1 MKKKVL
7 YIHGFLSSSNST
19 TIISLQKHYG
29 YKYDF
34 IVPELDVDASV
45 SIPKLNE
52 IIKNETPSLIIGN
65 SLGGFYALMCDSG
78 DIPIIVINPCVNP
91 YEHLKRYLNK
101 KLEYHNKRNDG
112 ATTYLLT
119 QETLE
124 TFKGYNYIK
133 NKIKTNV
140 GNIYALLSTK
150 DEILGDTHIKL
161 FHEVKNETA
170 YPYDFYYLYND
181 FGHRLTYDTMK
192 YLKDL
197 IDNVMYG

>member
-7 YIHGFLSSSNST
+7 YIHGFLSGSNST

-34 IVPELDVDASV
+34 IVPELDADASV

-101 KLEYHNKRNDG
+101 KLEYHNKRKDG

-124 TFKGYNYIK
+124 TFKEYSYIK
-133 NKIKTNV
+133 NKIEANV
-140 GNIYALLSTK
+140 GKIYALLSTK

-161 FHEVKNETA
+161 FESESIKNGK
-170 YPYDFYYLYND
+170 DKFYHLYND

-192 YLKDL
+192 YLKDV

>member
-7 YIHGFLSSSNST
+7 YIHGFLSGGNST

-29 YKYDF
+29 HKYDF
-34 IVPELDVDASV
+34 IVPELDADASV

-112 ATTYLLT
+112 ATTYMLT

-124 TFKGYNYIK
+124 TFKEYNNIK
-133 NKIKTNV
+133 DKIKANV
-140 GNIYALLSTK
+140 GNVFALLSDK
-150 DEILGDTHIKL
+150 DETLGDTHIKL
-161 FHEVKNETA
+161 FKKIKEETA
-170 YPYDFYYLYND
+170 YPYEFFEIYND
-181 FGHRLTYDTMK
+181 FGHRLTHDTMK
-192 YLKDL
+192 YLRDI